1 MKLFGLCL
9 NWKVIVG
16 LAVVAMGLYFAVSP
30 AAFRAALPLLL
41 AAACPLSM
49 LVMMRFMP
57 HGTRSEPQAATLTAP
72 VQVAS
77 AVTPVQD

>member
-16 LAVVAMGLYFAVSP
+16 LAAVAMGLYFVASP
-30 AAFRAALPLLL
+30 AVFKAALPLIL

-49 LVMMRFMP
+49 LLMTRFMP
-57 HGTRSEPQAATLTAP
+57 HGARPEMQGSAPFVP

-77 AVTPVQD
+77 APTPVQD